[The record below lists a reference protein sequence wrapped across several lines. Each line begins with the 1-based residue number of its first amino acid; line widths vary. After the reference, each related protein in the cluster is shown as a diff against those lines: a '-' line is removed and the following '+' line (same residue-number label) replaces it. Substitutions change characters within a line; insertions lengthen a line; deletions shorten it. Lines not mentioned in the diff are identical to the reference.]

1 MIDDPSSS
9 TGASSRPGLFRT
21 LAHRLAG
28 DTQVL
33 PVEGRLASFDGAT
46 GWLNSEPL
54 TPDGLRGRVVLVDFW
69 TYTCVN
75 WLRTA
80 PYLRAWDAKYR
91 SAGLTIVGVHTPEF
105 GFERTR
111 TNVTAE
117 VAKLGVTYPVAVDDD
132 YGVWRAFGNHFW
144 PAVYLADAEG
154 RIRFHHFGEGEY
166 GMTEMVIQQLLHD
179 AGATQLDLDLV
190 DVEPRGL
197 EVAADWRTLR
207 TPESYLGYRQANAFA
222 QEDVARFDE
231 PAVYRD
237 PGRLPLN
244 AWGLRGTWTVAG
256 HAAVSHEPGDRIDF
270 RFQARDVNLVM
281 GPVTAGT
288 APRFR
293 VTLDGQPVG
302 DARGTD
308 TDTDG
313 RAASP
318 RRPRT
323 SSSASRGTSPSARWA
338 SSSSTPVW
346 RRTASP
352 SAELAR
358 GRAPRVG
365 MAARPRDGRMHSGRS
380 HARGIAFESPSGRP
394 RAFGVKRC
402 GSGDQGDLGRGWATG
417 RGPRRRALEALGT
430 VPLGTAV
437 GHRPRGLQRERRC
450 VGLLQP

>member
-33 PVEGRLASFDGAT
+33 PVEGRTPPFDGAT
-46 GWLNSEPL
+46 GWLNTVPL

-111 TNVTAE
+111 TMSPPRSPSSAS
-117 VAKLGVTYPVAVDDD
+117 
-132 YGVWRAFGNHFW
+132 
-144 PAVYLADAEG
+144 
-154 RIRFHHFGEGEY
+154 RIRSPSTMTTAY
-166 GMTEMVIQQLLHD
+166 GAPSGPLL
-179 AGATQLDLDLV
+179 AGHLSRRCRGPDPLPPLRRGRVRDDRDGHPAAPPRRRRDPARPRPRRCGAAR
-190 DVEPRGL
+190 PRGGRRL
-197 EVAADWRTLR
+197 AHAPA
-207 TPESYLGYRQANAFA
+207 PESYLGYRQANAFA
-222 QEDVARFDE
+222 QEDVARFDQ

-281 GPVTAGT
+281 VRSP
-288 APRFR
+288 P
-293 VTLDGQPVG
+293 
-302 DARGTD
+302 
-308 TDTDG
+308 G
-313 RAASP
+313 RP
-318 RRPRT
+318 HG
-323 SSSASRGTSPSARWA
+323 SASRWTDSRSVMPGHRY
-338 SSSSTPVW
+338 
-346 RRTASP
+346 RH
-352 SAELAR
+352 
-358 GRAPRVG
+358 GRHGQRPHADHVP
-365 MAARPRDGRMHSGRS
+365 ARPPVGAHRRAHGGHRV
-380 HARGIAFESPSGRP
+380 P
-394 RAFGVKRC
+394 RAGVEAYCFTFG
-402 GSGDQGDLGRGWATG
+402 
-417 RGPRRRALEALGT
+417 
-430 VPLGTAV
+430 
-437 GHRPRGLQRERRC
+437 
-450 VGLLQP
+450 

>member
-46 GWLNSEPL
+46 GWLNTEPL

-80 PYLRAWDAKYR
+80 PYLRAWEAKYR
-91 SAGLTIVGVHTPEF
+91 SAGLTIVGVHTPSSASS
-105 GFERTR
+105 GPAPTSPPRSPSS
-111 TNVTAE
+111 AS
-117 VAKLGVTYPVAVDDD
+117 TYPVAVDDD

-313 RAASP
+313 TGSVPTQTTYQLVRQSGHIAE
-318 RRPRT
+318 RT
-323 SSSASRGTSPSARWA
+323 
-338 SSSSTPVW
+338 
-346 RRTASP
+346 
-352 SAELAR
+352 
-358 GRAPRVG
+358 VG
-365 MAARPRDGRMHSGRS
+365 IEFLDAGVEAYC
-380 HARGIAFESPSGRP
+380 FT
-394 RAFGVKRC
+394 FG
-402 GSGDQGDLGRGWATG
+402 
-417 RGPRRRALEALGT
+417 
-430 VPLGTAV
+430 
-437 GHRPRGLQRERRC
+437 
-450 VGLLQP
+450 